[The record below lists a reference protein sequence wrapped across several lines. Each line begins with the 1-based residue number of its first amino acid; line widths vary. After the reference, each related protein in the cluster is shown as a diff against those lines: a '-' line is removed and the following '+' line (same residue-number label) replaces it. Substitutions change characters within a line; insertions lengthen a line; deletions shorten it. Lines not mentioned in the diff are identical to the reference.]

1 MPYEIKLRD
10 MPAGYALTSARAG
23 DTVVTSTKGFVSS
36 EDGDLFISRLEGLP
50 REIIA
55 QLPPEANIT
64 PSVIDHMLALIR
76 KDKTATVYVN
86 ELEMHASIRIRKTVE
101 KGNHIYP
108 KDILDI
114 ERLKFPTVHVPED
127 VGLMLILSVG
137 WRKGFY
143 YDLSPLV
150 IPDMPSREYDFEVLC
165 GQYFAYLTFQDLF
178 KITDDTWKIIFDQ
191 GWFPFIYLGQPV
203 LKKILTHASEGW
215 DIDELLP
222 EISDELRELLT
233 SAPAVWEKNPYFEP
247 HLSLI
252 RTAIERYNANDHVS
266 ASSIL
271 YPRIEGIM
279 RTYYYATGVNRKP
292 TSKRLAKVAIEKGKE
307 GKHARSFLLPDRF
320 RAYLDDVY
328 FANYAR
334 RVHHHPYHAIL
345 WPTVRQQQKRFL

>member
-1 MPYEIKLRD
+1 MPYEIKLQD

-23 DTVVTSTKGFVSS
+23 GTVVTSTKGFVSS

-50 REIIA
+50 SAIIA

-86 ELEMHASIRIRKTVE
+86 ELKMHASIRIRKTVE
-101 KGNHIYP
+101 KGNHIYQ

-114 ERLKFPTVHVPED
+114 ERLKFPTVYVPED

-143 YDLSPLV
+143 YDFSPLV
-150 IPDMPSREYDFEVLC
+150 VPDMPSREYDFEVLC

-178 KITDDTWKIIFDQ
+178 KITDNTWKIIFDQ

-203 LKKILTHASEGW
+203 LKKILTHSSAGS

-222 EISDELRELLT
+222 EISDELRKLLT
-233 SAPAVWEKNPYFEP
+233 SAPAVWEKNPYFQP

-252 RTAIERYNANDHVS
+252 RTAIERYNANDYVS
-266 ASSIL
+266 TSSIL

-279 RTYYYATGVNRKP
+279 RTYYYATP
-292 TSKRLAKVAIEKGKE
+292 
-307 GKHARSFLLPDRF
+307 
-320 RAYLDDVY
+320 
-328 FANYAR
+328 
-334 RVHHHPYHAIL
+334 RVPI
-345 WPTVRQQQKRFL
+345 